1 MLVPLKWLRDYVDID
16 RETQEFADMMTMT
29 GSKVEK
35 VEFFGKET
43 NGVEV
48 CKILE
53 IEQHPDADRLKVTKV
68 EVADGQIL
76 QIVTNATNI
85 NVGDYVPVARIGAVL
100 PGDFKIKKGKLRGV
114 LSEGMFCG
122 AEELTIPSQY
132 VEEHKKDGIYIL
144 DHQDSF
150 ELGMDVREALGINDA
165 LIEFEITSNRPDC
178 RSIIGI
184 AREAAVTLGKELKY
198 PQITVNGSD
207 EEMKFE
213 IDVQTELCKRYCG
226 KVIKDVKVG
235 PSPYWMQRRLIEAG
249 MRPINNIVDIT
260 NYVMLELGQPLHA
273 FDLEDIKYNKMIVK
287 LAQEG
292 EKFTTLDGAQRTLTS
307 DMLVIGNQDKT
318 LDLAGI
324 MGGENSEV
332 KDNTTSIFLE
342 GASFAKENIRATS
355 KKLGLRTEASSR
367 FEKGIDVNLTEAAV
381 NRACQLIEE
390 LGCGTVLNGMLDYY
404 PKKEEVQKITANPE
418 RINKLLGVNVPMDQF
433 INILE
438 RLEFKC
444 NLISSDKLELE
455 VPSFRLDICEDADI
469 LEEVARIYGYEN
481 IPSATLEG
489 NATAGVKTNKQKFMD
504 NVKSNSIAVGLNE
517 ILTYSFVSPRGV
529 DKLNLAEDDERREF
543 VKIIN
548 PLGEET
554 SVMRTTLIPNM
565 LDVISTNLSHK
576 VEEVYAFEC
585 GNTFRPQEGL
595 PVETKKLSIGMY
607 GKEVDFFSIKGAVET
622 ILTNVGF
629 DGYEVEPETKN
640 LTFHPGRCA
649 KLVYNNICIGTFGE
663 LHPDVLENYD
673 LNQRVYVA
681 EIDIDLVFENLNNS
695 KVYNPLPKYPATT
708 RDIALLVKDEVFVKQ
723 IEDIIKANGSDILE
737 SYQLFDVYKGAQI
750 EEGQKSIAYSI
761 TYRSKDKTL
770 TDEDVAK
777 VHDKIVSEL
786 SEKLNANLRSN

>member
-16 RETQEFADMMTMT
+16 IDTQEFADMMTMT

-35 VEFFGKET
+35 VDFFGKET

-68 EVADGQIL
+68 EVANGEIL

-85 NVGDYVPVARIGAVL
+85 KVGDYVPVARIGAVL

-122 AEELTIPSQY
+122 AEELTIPSAF
-132 VEEHKKDGIYIL
+132 VEDHKKDGIYIL

-150 ELGMDVREALGINDA
+150 ELGMDVRDVLGINDA

-198 PQITVNGSD
+198 PEIKVQACD
-207 EEMKFE
+207 EEMSFE
-213 IDVQTELCKRYCG
+213 IDIQTDLCKRYCG
-226 KVIKDVKVG
+226 RVVKDVKVG
-235 PSPYWMQRRLIEAG
+235 PSPYWMQRKLIEAG
-249 MRPINNIVDIT
+249 MRPISNIVDIT

-273 FDLEDIKYNKMIVK
+273 FDLDDIKYNKMTVK
-287 LAQEG
+287 MAEEG
-292 EKFTTLDGAQRTLTS
+292 EKFTTLDGVERTLTS

-324 MGGENSEV
+324 MGGENSEI
-332 KDNTTSIFLE
+332 KDTTTSIFIE

-367 FEKGIDVNLTEAAV
+367 FEKGIDINLAEEAV

-404 PKKEEVQKITANPE
+404 PQKEEVQKVTVNPV

-438 RLEFKC
+438 SLEFKC
-444 NLISSDKLELE
+444 NLVSSEVLELE
-455 VPSFRLDICEDADI
+455 VPTFRLDITEDADI
-469 LEEVARIYGYEN
+469 LEEIARIYGYDN
-481 IPSATLEG
+481 IPSASLEG
-489 NATAGVKTNKQKFMD
+489 NATAGVKTEKQKFID
-504 NVKSNSIAVGLNE
+504 NVKSNSIACGLNE

-529 DKLNLAEDDERREF
+529 DKINLPADDEKRNF
-543 VKIIN
+543 VKIMN

-565 LDVISTNLSHK
+565 LDVISTNISHK
-576 VEEVYAFEC
+576 VEEVSAFEC
-585 GNTFRPQEGL
+585 GNTFIPQEGL
-595 PVETKKLSIGMY
+595 PIETKKYCVGMY
-607 GKEVDFFSIKGAVET
+607 GNEVDFFELKGVIESV
-622 ILTNVGF
+622 LNNVGLK
-629 DGYEVEPETKN
+629 GYEIEPETTN

-649 KLVYNNICIGTFGE
+649 KIVYNNIYIGTFGE
-663 LHPDVLENYD
+663 LHPDVIENYN
-673 LNQRVYVA
+673 LGQRVYVA
-681 EIDIDLVFENLNNS
+681 EINIDTVFENLNLTKS
-695 KVYNPLPKYPATT
+695 YNPLPKYPSTS
-708 RDIALLVKDEVFVKQ
+708 RDIALIVKDEVFVKQ
-723 IEDIIKANGSDILE
+723 IEDIIKANGEDLVE
-737 SYQLFDVYKGAQI
+737 SYKLFDVYKGAQI
-750 EEGQKSIAYSI
+750 EEGHKSIAYSI

-777 VHDKIVSEL
+777 VHEKILSEL

>member
-35 VEFFGKET
+35 VELFGKET

-198 PQITVNGSD
+198 PKITVNGSNED
-207 EEMKFE
+207 MKFE

-273 FDLEDIKYNKMIVK
+273 FDLEDIKYDKMIVK

-418 RINKLLGVNVPMDQF
+418 RINKLLGVNVTKDQF
-433 INILE
+433 VNILE
-438 RLEFKC
+438 SLEFKC

-489 NATAGVKTNKQKFMD
+489 NATAGVKTNKQRFMD
-504 NVKSNSIAVGLNE
+504 NVKANSIAVGLNE

-529 DKLNLAEDDERREF
+529 DKINLAEDDERREF

-622 ILTNVGF
+622 ILNNVGF

-750 EEGQKSIAYSI
+750 EEGHRSIAYSI

>member
-16 RETQEFADMMTMT
+16 IDTQEFADMMTMT

-35 VEFFGKET
+35 VDFFGKET

-68 EVADGQIL
+68 EVANGEIL

-85 NVGDYVPVARIGAVL
+85 KVGDYVPVARIGAVL

-122 AEELTIPSQY
+122 AEELTIPSAF
-132 VEEHKKDGIYIL
+132 VEDHKKDGIYIL

-150 ELGMDVREALGINDA
+150 ELGMDVRDVLGINDA

-198 PQITVNGSD
+198 PEIKVQACD
-207 EEMKFE
+207 EEMSFE
-213 IDVQTELCKRYCG
+213 IDIQTDLCKRYCG
-226 KVIKDVKVG
+226 RVVKDVKVG
-235 PSPYWMQRRLIEAG
+235 PSPYWMQRKLIEAG
-249 MRPINNIVDIT
+249 MRPISNIVDIT

-273 FDLEDIKYNKMIVK
+273 FDLDDIKYNKMTVK
-287 LAQEG
+287 MAEEG
-292 EKFTTLDGAQRTLTS
+292 EKFTTLDGVERTLTS

-324 MGGENSEV
+324 MGGENSEI
-332 KDNTTSIFLE
+332 KDTTTSIFIE

-367 FEKGIDVNLTEAAV
+367 FEKGIDINLAEEAV

-404 PKKEEVQKITANPE
+404 PQKEEVQKVTVNPV

-438 RLEFKC
+438 SLEFKC
-444 NLISSDKLELE
+444 NLVSSEVLELE
-455 VPSFRLDICEDADI
+455 VPTFRLDITEDADI
-469 LEEVARIYGYEN
+469 LEEIARIYGYDN
-481 IPSATLEG
+481 IPSASLEG
-489 NATAGVKTNKQKFMD
+489 NATAGVKTEKQKFID
-504 NVKSNSIAVGLNE
+504 NVKSNSIACGLNE

-529 DKLNLAEDDERREF
+529 DKINLPANDEKRNF
-543 VKIIN
+543 VKIMN

-565 LDVISTNLSHK
+565 
-576 VEEVYAFEC
+576 
-585 GNTFRPQEGL
+585 
-595 PVETKKLSIGMY
+595 
-607 GKEVDFFSIKGAVET
+607 
-622 ILTNVGF
+622 
-629 DGYEVEPETKN
+629 
-640 LTFHPGRCA
+640 
-649 KLVYNNICIGTFGE
+649 
-663 LHPDVLENYD
+663 
-673 LNQRVYVA
+673 
-681 EIDIDLVFENLNNS
+681 
-695 KVYNPLPKYPATT
+695 
-708 RDIALLVKDEVFVKQ
+708 
-723 IEDIIKANGSDILE
+723 
-737 SYQLFDVYKGAQI
+737 
-750 EEGQKSIAYSI
+750 
-761 TYRSKDKTL
+761 
-770 TDEDVAK
+770 
-777 VHDKIVSEL
+777 
-786 SEKLNANLRSN
+786 